1 MGRAH
6 ITVRRFEDISNRS
19 ENISNRPED
28 ISNRPEDISNR
39 PESGWMVGRNPISF
53 DTGLSVV
60 LIQKVV
66 PFAVSGLVFDDG
78 I

>member
-28 ISNRPEDISNR
+28 ISNRS
-39 PESGWMVGRNPISF
+39 ESRGLVDRNPISAA
-53 DTGLSVV
+53 TGLSVV